1 MIKIIQLATAEQ
13 IIAEVDEISYEL
25 KNPLFINVQQT
36 DKGPNIQLFPYDL
49 IADGNIT
56 VNPDQI
62 IWMADAEQKLLNQY
76 QELFSKIITPPKET
90 VTTIKP
96 KGTVTPIK

>member
-36 DKGPNIQLFPYDL
+36 DKGPNIQLFPYDF
-49 IADGNIT
+49 IAEGNIT
-56 VNPDQI
+56 LNPDQI
-62 IWMADAEQKLLNQY
+62 IWMADPEQKLLNQY
-76 QELFSKIITPPKET
+76 QEIFSKIITPPSN
-90 VTTIKP
+90 
-96 KGTVTPIK
+96 VTPIIKPEK